1 MENTKFKI
9 DQMKSDIT
17 YVCEYGLLTVPSGIP
32 LDIQHAY
39 NRVLMDLSSTI
50 GLIDDK
56 KFILD
61 DKKLISQLTK
71 SLDIFNTSVTQL
83 NSFLDERV
91 IEFLPDVLILESLF
105 KKDIQAK
112 LTAYVV
118 FSTLTVIQL
127 ISFHKYIGHLL
138 ILECFEENEEN
149 LLALCNAQTQ
159 LLVAQDAV
167 NRSQLYLYKA
177 KYPTEF
183 DIQKNELDVY
193 IELEKYKNARS
204 KGGSHSQYYPY
215 KTLIMKS
222 LKQYNINRSMT
233 QEDCRKQIK
242 IDIKENYN
250 VDFNITKSTFSNWL
264 KMYRES
270 KGKSIFKVES
280 NNQL

>member
-1 MENTKFKI
+1 MENTKSQI
-9 DQMKSDIT
+9 DQMKNDIT

-39 NRVLMDLSSTI
+39 NRVLMDLSSAI

-61 DKKLISQLTK
+61 DKKLISQLER
-71 SLDIFNTSVTQL
+71 SLNIFKTSVEQL
-83 NSFLDERV
+83 KLTLDEGV
-91 IEFLPDVLILESLF
+91 VDYLPDVLILESIF
-105 KKDIQAK
+105 KKDIQSELA
-112 LTAYVV
+112 AYVV

-138 ILECFEENEEN
+138 KLNCFEENEEN

-177 KYPTEF
+177 KYPTEYNIGK
-183 DIQKNELDVY
+183 DELDIY
-193 IELEKYKNARS
+193 IKLEKYNNARS
-204 KGGSHSQYYPY
+204 RGGLHSQYYPY
-215 KTLIMKS
+215 RTLIIKS
-222 LKQYNINRSMT
+222 LKQYQSNRPMT
-233 QEDCRKQIK
+233 QEGCRKQIE
-242 IDIKENYN
+242 IDIKENYE
-250 VDFNITKSTFSNWL
+250 VDFTITKSTFYNWL
-264 KMYRES
+264 KRYRES

-280 NNQL
+280 NN